1 MDKRTV
7 ERRSIYITEPDM
19 KRLRDLL
26 DSPGATAGRDKA
38 HLADL
43 EQELLRSTVVQ
54 PANIPNDVI
63 TMNSKVRLK
72 DLDTEKEVIYTLVF
86 PANADMDR
94 KKISVLA
101 PVGTA
106 LLGYRVG
113 DVITWEVP
121 AGIKRLKVEGVLY
134 QPEAAGDYE
143 R

>member
-1 MDKRTV
+1 
-7 ERRSIYITEPDM
+7 M

-38 HLADL
+38 HLLEL
-43 EQELLRSTVVQ
+43 EQELLRSTAVQ

-72 DLDTEKEVIYTLVF
+72 DLDAGKEVIYTLVF
-86 PANADMDR
+86 PANADTDQ

-101 PVGTA
+101 PIGTA

-121 AGIKRLKVEGVLY
+121 AGIKRLKVEEVSIS
-134 QPEAAGDYE
+134 PF
-143 R
+143 